1 MDALYLYRYRHRCSS
16 RGSVV
21 IPGGLPDPIVV
32 MYELYVVEQPPPLPA
47 LKIGDQL
54 EHLWVQIYVE
64 EKSAGAIEVGW
75 GLLALPKSLQ

>member
-32 MYELYVVEQPPPLPA
+32 MYELYVVEQPPPSPPSKSETNLSTYGYRFMW
-47 LKIGDQL
+47 KRR
-54 EHLWVQIYVE
+54 VQVR
-64 EKSAGAIEVGW
+64 
-75 GLLALPKSLQ
+75 

>member
-32 MYELYVVEQPPPLPA
+32 MYELYVVEQPPPPRP
-47 LKIGDQL
+47 Q
-54 EHLWVQIYVE
+54 
-64 EKSAGAIEVGW
+64 SRR
-75 GLLALPKSLQ
+75 PT